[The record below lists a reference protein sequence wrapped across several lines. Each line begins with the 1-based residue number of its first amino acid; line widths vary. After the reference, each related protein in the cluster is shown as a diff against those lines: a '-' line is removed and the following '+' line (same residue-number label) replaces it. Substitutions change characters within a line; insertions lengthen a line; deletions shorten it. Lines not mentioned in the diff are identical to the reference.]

1 MVTPSA
7 NRNTYS
13 IAISFYILT
22 QGRGAS
28 PRNPGLGNRN
38 SYRVAK
44 GGPSPV
50 PEAPPHPSPRGGSP
64 NLLCLRVFVLR
75 SPLGESHGGAFGRW
89 GGASTVI
96 VFLPA

>member
-28 PRNPGLGNRN
+28 PLNPGLGKRN
-38 SYRVAK
+38 SYRVAAADGWPLPGPPK
-44 GGPSPV
+44 GRESLLAVFKDVWWRSFPLGK
-50 PEAPPHPSPRGGSP
+50 AGMG
-64 NLLCLRVFVLR
+64 LLCWLVHTPGNSDGV
-75 SPLGESHGGAFGRW
+75 AI
-89 GGASTVI
+89 T
-96 VFLPA
+96 